1 MLLRKKPVLIG
12 IAGGS
17 ASGKTTIARL
27 IADHFSEANRVIIIK
42 EDDYYKEQFN
52 MTYEERSKINYDHP
66 FAFDTELLHQH
77 LQLLIDGKEIQKP
90 IYDYTIHNRSKE
102 TEIVHP
108 ADVIILEGLFVLE
121 NKDTRS
127 LLDIKIF
134 CDSPADVRFIRRLLR
149 DVKERGRQL
158 DNIVEQYLNT
168 VRVMHEEFVEPS
180 KRYADLI
187 VPNVGSNSVAYD
199 LLITKINSIISQNS
213 L

>member
-66 FAFDTELLHQH
+66 LAFDTELLHQH
-77 LQLLIDGKEIQKP
+77 LQMLIDGKEIQKP

>member
-66 FAFDTELLHQH
+66 FAFDTELLHRH
-77 LQLLIDGKEIQKP
+77 LQMLIDGEEIKKP

-102 TEIVHP
+102 TEVVHP

-121 NKDTRS
+121 NKETRS

>member
-77 LQLLIDGKEIQKP
+77 LQMLIDGKEIQKP

-121 NKDTRS
+121 NKETRS

>member
-77 LQLLIDGKEIQKP
+77 LQMLIDGKEIQKP

>member
-66 FAFDTELLHQH
+66 FAFDTELLHRH
-77 LQLLIDGKEIQKP
+77 LQLLIDGEEIQKP

-121 NKDTRS
+121 NKETRS

-134 CDSPADVRFIRRLLR
+134 CDSPADVRFNRRLLR